1 MSTTVIIILGLGA
14 LALIIGVIL
23 AAGDSRPRV
32 TQIDRTV
39 RKEKG
44 DVRDSDDA

>member
-1 MSTTVIIILGLGA
+1 MSTTMMIILGLGA
-14 LALIIGVIL
+14 IALIIGVIL
-23 AAGDSRPRV
+23 AVSDSRPRV

-39 RKEKG
+39 RKEKD

>member
-1 MSTTVIIILGLGA
+1 MSLAMIIGLGV
-14 LALIIGVIL
+14 LVLIIAIAIAQRSG
-23 AAGDSRPRV
+23 PRV

-39 RKEKG
+39 RKEKD